1 MEENTENVNSFRRNA
16 MIIGAVGGALVG
28 LVAAR
33 VFIRSAEEEA
43 VKSGKELAIN
53 PSKGLQ
59 IGALVLGLLRQLSN
73 L

>member
-1 MEENTENVNSFRRNA
+1 MEENISNFKRKA

-28 LVAAR
+28 LLAAR
-33 VFIRSAEEEA
+33 VFIRSAEDEA
-43 VKSGKELAIN
+43 AESGKELALS

-59 IGALVLGLLRQLSN
+59 IGVLVMGLLRQLSN

>member
-1 MEENTENVNSFRRNA
+1 MEETTSNFKRNA
-16 MIIGAVGGALVG
+16 MIIGALGGALVG

-33 VFIRSAEEEA
+33 VFITSAEEEA
-43 VKSGKELAIN
+43 VKSGKEVAIN

-59 IGALVLGLLRQLSN
+59 IGVLVMGLLRQLSN

>member
-1 MEENTENVNSFRRNA
+1 MEENISNFKRNA
-16 MIIGAVGGALVG
+16 MIIGALGGALIG

-33 VFIRSAEEEA
+33 VFINSAEEEA
-43 VKSGKELAIN
+43 EKSGKDLTIN

-59 IGALVLGLLRQLSN
+59 IGVLVMGLLRQLSN

>member
-1 MEENTENVNSFRRNA
+1 MEENSENGSSFKRNA

-43 VKSGKELAIN
+43 VKSGKELTVN

-59 IGALVLGLLRQLSN
+59 IGVLVMGLLRQLSN

>member
-1 MEENTENVNSFRRNA
+1 MEETTSNFKRNA
-16 MIIGAVGGALVG
+16 MILGALGGALVG
-28 LVAAR
+28 LMAAR

-43 VKSGKELAIN
+43 AESGKELAIS

-59 IGALVLGLLRQLSN
+59 IGVLIMGLLRQLSN